1 MTPKR
6 NIPTKTDL
14 VQLQKLYKTDEKIG
28 ERLGGVPAYLVA
40 YWRRKKNV
48 PKYSLPK
55 FSDREIQAL
64 WERFGDDEKCGLE
77 LAISKAAFYNWR
89 RRYGIR
95 EKPAFLKLEQLE
107 FEFPGMRNAPHAHSL
122 YGEQTIAQ
130 KIVARAAGK
139 ENVKV
144 GSTVEVEPDLVSAS
158 AGSSGVVDEF
168 LKIARGYVWNAGKIV
183 ITDSGYS
190 SANGSQSVVEF
201 VRRQGIKTVYDI
213 RDGHCSQVLL
223 ERGHIRPG
231 QLVIGTDASVTALG
245 CVGSLAMVTG
255 AVETAQ
261 LWADGSFEVVVP
273 ATIKVELNGR
283 RTRGVYTRDIMA
295 GLIKQLEKFNFTNK
309 VIEFC
314 GLTVS
319 QMSVSERFTL
329 CYLARLVGATAAI
342 TPYNSTVRRYLTGRA
357 SSGFTAV
364 QPDKNAVYEQTIAI
378 NISDMKPALY
388 TVGTELKVRTVA
400 EVEDHSIRQVVL
412 GACANGRF
420 DDLRVAADIL
430 KGNKVHRDCRL
441 FICPASRM
449 VYLEALKK
457 GLIRVFVEAGAVV
470 MHPGGEMQLW
480 TDDKLI
486 NKSLPTLSTS
496 IDDFTG
502 KEVYYCSP
510 ATAAASAI
518 NAAIS
523 DPSRFVRK

>member
-55 FSDREIQAL
+55 FSDREVLAL
-64 WERFGDDEKCGLE
+64 WERYGDDEKCGLE
-77 LAISKAAFYNWR
+77 LGISKAAFYNWR

-107 FEFPGMRNAPHAHSL
+107 FDFPGMRHAPQAHSL

-130 KIVARAAGK
+130 KIIARAAGK
-139 ENVKV
+139 EKVKV

-158 AGSSGVVDEF
+158 LGSNGVLEEF
-168 LKIARGYVWNAGKIV
+168 LKITQGYVWNAGKIV

-190 SANGSQSVVEF
+190 SANGSPSIGEF
-201 VRRQGIKTVYDI
+201 VRRQGIKTVYDL
-213 RDGHCSQVLL
+213 RDGQCSQVLL
-223 ERGHIRPG
+223 ERGHVRPG
-231 QLVIGTDASVTALG
+231 QLIIGTEPSVAALG
-245 CVGSLAMVTG
+245 CVGSLALVTSP
-255 AVETAQ
+255 AETAGV
-261 LWADGSFEVVVP
+261 WADGSIQIQAP
-273 ATIKVELNGR
+273 SSIKVELNGR
-283 RTRGVYTRDIMA
+283 RTRGVYTRDVAA
-295 GLIKQLEKFNFTNK
+295 GIIKHLANLDIAHK
-309 VIEFC
+309 VIEFS

-329 CYLARLVGATAAI
+329 CYLAQLTGAAAI
-342 TPYNSTVRRYLTGRA
+342 TPYNSTVRRYLSGRA
-357 SSGFTAV
+357 LSGFTPV
-364 QPDKNAVYEQTIAI
+364 QPDKNALYEQTLSV
-378 NISDMKPALY
+378 NVSEMKPALY
-388 TVGTELKVRTVA
+388 TIDKEIKVHSVA
-400 EVEDHSIRQVVL
+400 KFEEHTIRQIVL
-412 GACANGRF
+412 GSCANGRF

-441 FICPASRM
+441 FICPASR
-449 VYLEALKK
+449 VVFLEALKK

-470 MHPGGEMQLW
+470 MNPGGETQLAN
-480 TDDKLI
+480 DESLL
-486 NKSLPTLSTS
+486 NRSLPTLSTTMGGLK
-496 IDDFTG
+496 IR
-502 KEVYYCSP
+502 EVYYCSP